1 MDSGINCGL
10 RITYSDNRDS
20 GSVTVIERT
29 VNIERFN
36 REPKQ
41 LLSES

>member
-1 MDSGINCGL
+1 MDSGINYGL
-10 RITYSDNRDS
+10 RITDSDNRDS

-36 REPKQ
+36 E
-41 LLSES
+41 EH